1 MFDYSKCKIGEQRDE
16 RNALLETR
24 SHPKKLQSGHD
35 SLLFFGH
42 AQERVRR
49 EREGEDRERE
59 TQRERGQREDSER
72 DRKWWSVRDYVRG
85 VQTKKAAAAKHVYE
99 LVYMSEKQHRE
110 RKKLT
115 NETRDF
121 EPMQSAA
128 LPCVSTVVNL

>member
-1 MFDYSKCKIGEQRDE
+1 M
-16 RNALLETR
+16 
-24 SHPKKLQSGHD
+24 
-35 SLLFFGH
+35 
-42 AQERVRR
+42 RR
-49 EREGEDRERE
+49 ERERTER
-59 TQRERGQREDSER
+59 ER
-72 DRKWWSVRDYVRG
+72 DRGRG
-85 VQTKKAAAAKHVYE
+85 DSRRTARETGSGGQSEIMFVEFKQKKAAAAKHVYE

>member
-1 MFDYSKCKIGEQRDE
+1 MLFSRQDHIQKNYSPDTIVYCFWTCSGESE
-16 RNALLETR
+16 
-24 SHPKKLQSGHD
+24 
-35 SLLFFGH
+35 
-42 AQERVRR
+42 

-59 TQRERGQREDSER
+59 TEGEGTAGGQRERQEVVVSQRLCS
-72 DRKWWSVRDYVRG
+72 WSSNK
-85 VQTKKAAAAKHVYE
+85 KKAAAAKHVYE

>member
-1 MFDYSKCKIGEQRDE
+1 M
-16 RNALLETR
+16 
-24 SHPKKLQSGHD
+24 
-35 SLLFFGH
+35 
-42 AQERVRR
+42 RR
-49 EREGEDRERE
+49 ERERTERE
-59 TQRERGQREDSER
+59 TEGEGQPEDSER

-85 VQTKKAAAAKHVYE
+85 VQTKKKAAAAKHVYE
-99 LVYMSEKQHRE
+99 LVYMSENQHRE

>member
-1 MFDYSKCKIGEQRDE
+1 M
-16 RNALLETR
+16 
-24 SHPKKLQSGHD
+24 
-35 SLLFFGH
+35 
-42 AQERVRR
+42 RR
-49 EREGEDRERE
+49 ERER
-59 TQRERGQREDSER
+59 TER
-72 DRKWWSVRDYVRG
+72 DRGRG
-85 VQTKKAAAAKHVYE
+85 DSRRTARETGSGGQSEIMFVEFKQKKKAAAAKHVYE